1 MNYRTLLYL
10 LGEVALAVA
19 ALMLV
24 PFCLTF
30 VFHEEKTPLA
40 FGITICVL
48 GIIALIAFLQR
59 PKDRS
64 LNGRSGFL
72 VVAIAWLFL
81 SLMGSLPFSLSGAIT
96 DYIDCLFE
104 TVSGFTTTG
113 ATILSDIES
122 MPKSLLMWRSIT
134 QWIGGMGVLV
144 FIIAVLPKGDPGV
157 IHLIKAE
164 TPGPQFGKLVS
175 KLRFS
180 AQILYAIYVVLTILE
195 AILLLIGGM
204 NVFDAFL
211 HAFSTAATGGFS
223 SKTLSIGG
231 YESLYIEIVVTI
243 FMLIFSINFDLFY
256 LILIGRVASVI
267 RSEELRAF
275 VIIVVVA
282 ITAISISLT
291 VEGTYENFGES
302 LRYSSFQVA
311 SVISTTGFATADYT
325 TWPMMAQII
334 LICLMLIGGCQGST
348 AGGLKVSRV
357 VILFKS
363 GLRNVTKTVS
373 PRAVI
378 NVKLDGKA
386 LSEDVVDNVNS
397 YIVLYSIIFFASLVM
412 ISIGL
417 KTNFTD
423 GFSAVVSCLNNIGP
437 GIGSL
442 NPYGCAYGD
451 FSIFSKIVL
460 IFDMLIGRLEIL
472 PMLMLFY
479 PKAWRRI

>member
-10 LGEVALAVA
+10 LGQVALAVA

-30 VFHEEKTPLA
+30 VFEEEKTPIA
-40 FGITICVL
+40 FGVTIAILAV
-48 GIIALIAFLQR
+48 IALVAFLCR
-59 PKDRS
+59 PKNRE

-72 VVAIAWLFL
+72 AVAIAWIFL
-81 SLMGSLPFSLSGAIT
+81 SLMGSLPFSLSGAIP

-113 ATILSDIES
+113 ATILADIES

-180 AQILYAIYVVLTILE
+180 ARILYAIYVALTILE

-204 NVFDAFL
+204 DVFDAFL

-223 SKTLSIGG
+223 SKALSIGG

-243 FMLIFSINFDLFY
+243 FMLIFSINFNLFY
-256 LILIGRVASVI
+256 LIIIGRVASVV

-275 VIIVVVA
+275 LIIVA
-282 ITAISISLT
+282 SSILAISVSLT
-291 VEGTYENFGES
+291 VNNVYNGFGEA

-311 SVISTTGFATADYT
+311 AIISTTGFATADYT
-325 TWPMMAQII
+325 AWPLMAQII
-334 LICLMLIGGCQGST
+334 LICLMFIGGCQGST
-348 AGGLKVSRV
+348 AGGLKVSRI

-397 YIVLYSIIFFASLVM
+397 YIVLYMMIFFASLIM
-412 ISIGL
+412 ISIN
-417 KTNFTD
+417 TNMGFQEN
-423 GFSAVVSCLNNIGP
+423 FSAVASCLNNVGP
-437 GIGSL
+437 GLGSI
-442 NPYGCAYGD
+442 NPYGTFGD
-451 FSIFSKIVL
+451 FSIFSKLIL
-460 IFDMLIGRLEIL
+460 IFDMLLGRLEIL
-472 PMLMLFY
+472 PMLLLFY

>member
-10 LGEVALAVA
+10 IGQVALAVA
-19 ALMLV
+19 GLMLV
-24 PFCLTF
+24 PFCLSF
-30 VFHEEKTPLA
+30 VYREENTPMA
-40 FGITICVL
+40 FGVTVCVL

-72 VVAIAWLFL
+72 AVAIAWLFL
-81 SLMGSLPFSLSGAIT
+81 SVFGSLPFSLSGAIG

-104 TVSGFTTTG
+104 AVSGFSTTG
-113 ATILSDIES
+113 ATVLTDIES
-122 MPKSLLMWRSIT
+122 LPKSLLMWRSLT

-144 FIIAVLPKGDPGV
+144 FIIAILPKNDPGV

-180 AQILYAIYVVLTILE
+180 ARILYAIYVVLTLVE
-195 AILLLIGGM
+195 AILLMIGGM
-204 NVFDAFL
+204 DVFDAFL
-211 HAFSTAATGGFS
+211 HAFSTAGTGGFS
-223 SKTLSIGG
+223 SKALSIGG
-231 YESLYIEIVVTI
+231 YESLYIEIVVTL
-243 FMLIFSINFDLFY
+243 FMLIFSINFNLFY
-256 LILIGRVASVI
+256 LILIGRVVSVVK
-267 RSEELRAF
+267 SEELRAF
-275 VIIVVVA
+275 LIIVVVA
-282 ITAISISLT
+282 ITSISISLT
-291 VEGTYENFGES
+291 VEGVYGSFGES

-311 SVISTTGFATADYT
+311 SIISTTGFATADYT

-334 LICLMLIGGCQGST
+334 LLCLMLIGGCQGST
-348 AGGLKVSRV
+348 AGGLKVSRI

-363 GLRNVTKTVS
+363 GLRNVNKTVS

-397 YIVLYSIIFFASLVM
+397 YIVLYALIFFASLALVA
-412 ISIGL
+412 IGQ
-417 KTNFTD
+417 NGGFQEN
-423 GFSAVVSCLNNIGP
+423 FSAVTSCLNNVGP
-437 GIGSL
+437 GLGAL
-442 NPYGCAYGD
+442 NPYGSYES
-451 FSIFSKIVL
+451 FSLFSKVVL
-460 IFDMLIGRLEIL
+460 IFDMLLGRLEIL
-472 PMLMLFY
+472 PMLLLFY